1 MNIYTLG
8 SNFEPH
14 RRLLTG
20 AGSGSRRQNGGFGG
34 AKVLAVGNAR
44 WLELSSQIS
53 QMESRYIIF
62 ILYDYLT
69 ERPQTL
75 ATQARLHPTAAHF
88 GSHFL
93 HASILLYIT

>member
-20 AGSGSRRQNGGFGG
+20 AGSGSRRQNGGFRG
-34 AKVLAVGNAR
+34 AKVLATGMAR
-44 WLELSSQIS
+44 SLELSSQIS
-53 QMESRYIIF
+53 QMESRYIII
-62 ILYDYLT
+62 ILHAYLT

-88 GSHFL
+88 RQPFS
-93 HASILLYIT
+93 TR